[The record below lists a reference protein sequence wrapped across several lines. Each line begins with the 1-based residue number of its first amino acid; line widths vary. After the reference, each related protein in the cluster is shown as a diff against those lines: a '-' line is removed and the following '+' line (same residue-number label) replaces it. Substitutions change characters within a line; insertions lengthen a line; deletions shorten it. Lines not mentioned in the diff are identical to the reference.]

1 MTTALYRI
9 SSGEVGKISLSD
21 QQWDERNTTYWG
33 ILTTAAYPD
42 GTQVRP
48 LDDGDLRVLGFSKFA
63 DVGGNTVRN
72 AVQGEID
79 TFAPAQADDEN
90 QQDADGADD
99 LFNLHPR
106 WRKLMTAYS
115 DILKDEINILRLWTH
130 DFQEA
135 VALATNLNDLKTSVA
150 LLPTLHDR
158 TLAQLKTAIQN
169 RINKDD

>member
-9 SSGEVGKISLSD
+9 SSGEVVKISLSD

-42 GTQVRP
+42 GTQVRHI
-48 LDDGDLRVLGFSKFA
+48 DRELRELGFAKFA

-79 TFAPAQADDEN
+79 TYAPAQADDEN
-90 QQDADGADD
+90 QQDADGAVG
-99 LFNLHPR
+99 LFITHPR
-106 WRKLMTAYS
+106 NRKLMTAYS
-115 DILKDEINILRLWTH
+115 DILKDEFNLVRGWIT
-130 DFQEA
+130 DFKVE
-135 VALATNLNDLKTSVA
+135 VAAAANLGDLKTRIA
-150 LLPTLHDR
+150 GMPDLPDR

-169 RINKDD
+169 RIDKDD